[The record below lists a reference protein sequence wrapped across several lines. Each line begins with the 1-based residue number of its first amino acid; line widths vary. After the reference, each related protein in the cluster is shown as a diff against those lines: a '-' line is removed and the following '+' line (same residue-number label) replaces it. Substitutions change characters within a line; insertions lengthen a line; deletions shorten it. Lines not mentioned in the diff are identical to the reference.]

1 MNCREAQGIHWHLGK
16 QDVSAVCITA
26 MHEIP
31 QVLRVLLALLR
42 FNNGLGMIRLGDL
55 SV

>member
-1 MNCREAQGIHWHLGK
+1 
-16 QDVSAVCITA
+16 

-31 QVLRVLLALLR
+31 QVLRMLLALLW

-55 SV
+55 SI

>member
-1 MNCREAQGIHWHLGK
+1 MNRREAQGVHRHLG
-16 QDVSAVCITA
+16 QQNIPAVCITA